1 MPKRRR
7 APTGESMKVSFRA
20 SVKFER
26 MLRIF
31 RDTYQA
37 SPRPEALTVAY
48 VVMCAA
54 ALEAILND
62 ALLEHAADK
71 WGQDQKDYG
80 NALLT
85 MTFRSKLDT
94 LPVLLTSHKF
104 RFDKQYWV
112 YQRLAALI
120 SERNNVVHP
129 KPKEHDFPIARMPH
143 PVFGGT
149 PNFPVFPAEYYSAI
163 DDLTMGAGSKY
174 TPLEYHEALE
184 KLDKWFLRR
193 LPDGISRI
201 AMLVPNA
208 KD

>member
-7 APTGESMKVSFRA
+7 APTGENMKVSFRA

-26 MLRIF
+26 MLQFF
-31 RDTYQA
+31 RETYQA
-37 SPRPEALTVAY
+37 SARPDALIVPY
-48 VVMCAA
+48 IVMCAA

-71 WGQDQKDYG
+71 WGRDQKDYG

-85 MTFRSKLDT
+85 MTFRSKLDA
-94 LPVLLTSHKF
+94 LPPLLTSHKY

-112 YQRLAALI
+112 YQRLSSLI

-129 KPKEHDFPIARMPH
+129 KPQEHDFPITRIPH
-143 PVFGGT
+143 PVFGGA
-149 PNFPVFPAEYYSAI
+149 PNFPVFPAEYYAAA
-163 DDLTMGAGSKY
+163 DDLTMGAGGKY
-174 TPLEYHEALE
+174 TPLEYHEAIE

-193 LPDGISRI
+193 LPDGISKI
-201 AMLVPNA
+201 AMLVSNA
-208 KD
+208 KG